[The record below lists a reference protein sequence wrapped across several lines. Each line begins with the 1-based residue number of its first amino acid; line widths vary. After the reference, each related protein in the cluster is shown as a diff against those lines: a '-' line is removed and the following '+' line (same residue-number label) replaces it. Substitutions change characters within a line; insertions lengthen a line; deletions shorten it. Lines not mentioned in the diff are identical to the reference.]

1 MKNKRFIIIAILYFI
16 LCIGNNL
23 IHPITTP
30 FLENYLQIEKV
41 FFGYY
46 FALMSLGI
54 VVGAMVC
61 GTLSNKISR
70 KVLTCIGF
78 VGYALFQLLFGLVN
92 FNPYIVMIWRFFS
105 GFFIAFPNTLF
116 IVFASDLLEKEERV
130 KGLTVMSCVNLLGV
144 AVGYEIGGLMHDYV
158 FGDNFIASFIL
169 QVVWTLLG
177 AIICFIIMD
186 DKKVESKKS
195 VPMFKVLKTLDTK
208 QIIFFIALFMFSI
221 GMISVSKFFEPFF
234 QIVNR
239 GNGSVS
245 SYLAHFTTISNI
257 VSILVMLFFIPVIKK
272 YFKKKSNLLFTILLL
287 VSAILV
293 LIVFTNRN
301 IDTLIVLFFTV
312 YLLYIVV
319 KNIMTP
325 LEQNIA
331 IEGSKEEDFTALLSF
346 RQSILSLGQVLGPIL
361 LANAFS
367 IDMHIPFFVAAGLFI
382 VGFILMIIYL
392 ILNKKEHNDVSDN
405 K

>member
-30 FLENYLQIEKV
+30 FLENYLRIEKV

-130 KGLTVMSCVNLLGV
+130 KGLTVISCVNLLGV

-257 VSILVMLFFIPVIKK
+257 VSILVMLFFIPIIKK
-272 YFKKKSNLLFTILLL
+272 YFQKKSNLLFTILLL

-325 LEQNIA
+325 LEQNIT
-331 IEGSKEEDFTALLSF
+331 IENSKEEDFTALLSF
-346 RQSILSLGQVLGPIL
+346 RQSILSFGQVLGPIL

-367 IDMHIPFFVAAGLFI
+367 FDMHMPFFVAAGLFI

-392 ILNKKEHNDVSDN
+392 ILNKKENKDASDN

>member
-1 MKNKRFIIIAILYFI
+1 
-16 LCIGNNL
+16 
-23 IHPITTP
+23 
-30 FLENYLQIEKV
+30 
-41 FFGYY
+41 
-46 FALMSLGI
+46 
-54 VVGAMVC
+54 
-61 GTLSNKISR
+61 
-70 KVLTCIGF
+70 
-78 VGYALFQLLFGLVN
+78 
-92 FNPYIVMIWRFFS
+92 
-105 GFFIAFPNTLF
+105 
-116 IVFASDLLEKEERV
+116 
-130 KGLTVMSCVNLLGV
+130 
-144 AVGYEIGGLMHDYV
+144 MHDYV

-169 QVVWTLLG
+169 QVVWTLIGSIL
-177 AIICFIIMD
+177 CFIVMD
-186 DKKVESKKS
+186 DKKIQSKKS
-195 VPMFKVLKTLDTK
+195 VPMFKVLKTLNVK
-208 QIIFFIALFMFSI
+208 QIIFFIALFMFSV

-234 QIVNR
+234 QSVNSDS
-239 GNGSVS
+239 NSVS

-325 LEQNIA
+325 LEQNIT
-331 IEGSKEEDFTALLSF
+331 IENSKEEDFTALLSF
-346 RQSILSLGQVLGPIL
+346 RQSILSFGQVLGPIL

>member
-30 FLENYLQIEKV
+30 FLEDYLQIEKA

-61 GTLSNKISR
+61 GFLSNKTSR
-70 KVLTCIGF
+70 KILTCIGF

-116 IVFASDLLEKEERV
+116 IVFASDLLNKEERV
-130 KGLTVMSCVNLLGV
+130 KGLTIMSCVNLLGV
-144 AVGYEIGGLMHDYV
+144 AFGYEIGGVMHDYV
-158 FGDNFIASFIL
+158 FGDNYLASFIL
-169 QVVWTLLG
+169 QVTWTLIG
-177 AIICFIIMD
+177 AVMCFFIMD
-186 DKKVESKKS
+186 DKKIESKKS
-195 VPMFKVLKTLDTK
+195 LPMFKVLKTLDKK
-208 QIIFFIALFMFSI
+208 QIIFFIALFLFSI

-234 QIVNR
+234 QSINS
-239 GNGSVS
+239 GSGAVS

-257 VSILVMLFFIPVIKK
+257 ISILVMLFLIPIIKK
-272 YFKKKSNLLFTILLL
+272 HFKKKSNLLFTILLL
-287 VSAILV
+287 VSSILV
-293 LIVFTNRN
+293 LIVFTNKDYN
-301 IDTLIVLFFTV
+301 ILTILFFSV
-312 YLLYIVV
+312 YLLYVV
-319 KNIMTP
+319 AKNVMTP
-325 LEQNIA
+325 LEQNIT
-331 IEGSKEEDFTALLSF
+331 IENSKEEDFASLLSF

-361 LANAFS
+361 LANAFA
-367 IDMHIPFFVAAGLFI
+367 INMHIPFFVAAALFI
-382 VGFILMIIYL
+382 VSFILMTIYL
-392 ILNKKEHNDVSDN
+392 ILNKKDSKEVEENG
-405 K
+405 